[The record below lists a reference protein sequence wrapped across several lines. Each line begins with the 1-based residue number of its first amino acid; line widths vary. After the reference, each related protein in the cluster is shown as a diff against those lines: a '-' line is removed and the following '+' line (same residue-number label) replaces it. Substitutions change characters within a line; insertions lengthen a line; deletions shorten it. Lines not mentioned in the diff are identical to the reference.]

1 MHLHYVPT
9 ADPGLSVVEIRQG
22 SRRWSIGRVS
32 GGQRRGSWI
41 GIGIGEDRW
50 SPWLRT
56 RRDATLP
63 MLARAGLELTGDRY
77 TVDRVLVPGAVV
89 VYHGSL
95 TYHHGERLTV
105 ADPAQD
111 SAGRYTLLYELGDV
125 ALRQVRRAS
134 VTATGEV
141 RPMCKCG
148 HPVDVHHEPDQ
159 HGLTCSG
166 YPCNCYREV
175 AAEQGALVGA
185 GV

>member
-22 SRRWSIGRVS
+22 SRRWSIGRIG

-41 GIGIGEDRW
+41 GIGIAEERW

-95 TYHHGERLTV
+95 AYHHGERLTV
-105 ADPAQD
+105 AEPAQD